1 MYYESMIPSLLTE
14 IRGNMTD
21 KQLSEALNSFSNGKY
36 IPSSVSLQKYR
47 NGQRNPSHDDLRI
60 IIAFGQA
67 TKRISPETTSHL
79 INSQIFPNISELDFN
94 KTLQPCLSYIF
105 ESFHKDLHIS
115 MPSPENVQI
124 PIMSDLT
131 SNGEEKSSHLFIDMP
146 KSLLF
151 RRDENGAKKDYIWL
165 TINDDAWEDVDI
177 LKGDLVLIS
186 KFEDGNAI
194 RNESRVMV
202 RLSNHEVVCKRIF
215 INMDARIM
223 LLPATPD
230 LQKSIDPSTVEF
242 IGIVE
247 KVLRTD
253 F

>member
-1 MYYESMIPSLLTE
+1 
-14 IRGNMTD
+14 MTD
-21 KQLSEALNSFSNGKY
+21 KQLSEALNSFTSGKY
-36 IPSSVSLQKYR
+36 IPSSVTLQKYR

-79 INSQIFPNISELDFN
+79 IHSQIFPNISELDFN
-94 KTLQPCLSYIF
+94 KTLQPSLTSIF
-105 ESFHKDLHIS
+105 EAFHKDLHIS

-124 PIMSDLT
+124 PIISDLI
-131 SNGEEKSSHLFIDMP
+131 SEEEKSSHLFIDMP

-151 RRDENGAKKDYIWL
+151 RKDENGDEKDYIWL
-165 TINDDAWEDVDI
+165 TINDNAWEDVDI

-186 KFEDGNAI
+186 KYEGEHGIKND
-194 RNESRVMV
+194 SRVMV
-202 RLSNHEVVCKRIF
+202 RLINHEVVCKKVFVSI
-215 INMDARIM
+215 DARIL
-223 LLPATPD
+223 LLPAT
-230 LQKSIDPSTVEF
+230 LESQKWVHPSTVEF

-253 F
+253 L